1 MESAGMNRSGDLS
14 IIKKEIHGLKLAFVS
29 LNDVDMKIDIS
40 KVEQEFK
47 KLKKDDYLI
56 TVNVHW

>member
-1 MESAGMNRSGDLS
+1 MNRSGDLS